1 MRDRADRRTLDLLD
15 WEPPEVVRAF
25 PAEHV
30 RAASLR
36 AQISKAVAAALRDC
50 EQPREDIAASMAEY
64 LGEAVPKT
72 ALDSYASE
80 AREDHTISVVRLMA
94 LVHATGDTR
103 LLQLLAEPFGCMVVD
118 AKHRE
123 AIEEIID
130 LDRRD
135 EVEAYLGQLNQQIET
150 RRRRRRGGGR

>member
-1 MRDRADRRTLDLLD
+1 MKDRADRRQMDLLA

-30 RAASLR
+30 RAASMR

-50 EQPREDIAASMAEY
+50 ETSREEIAVAMSDY

-72 ALDSYASE
+72 ALDGYASE

-94 LVHATGDTR
+94 LVHATGDVR
-103 LLQLLAEPFGCMVVD
+103 LLQLLAEPFGSMVVD
-118 AKHRE
+118 TKHRE

-135 EVEAYLGQLNQQIET
+135 EVAEYLDGLERRIDA
-150 RRRRRRGGGR
+150 RRRRRRGGHR